1 MSRLAPAGSVLHNP
15 DMGPLSRLLLLTA
28 ALGLAACTG
37 DPELYDPAGMAPS
50 IPDVITALEAGDP
63 EGALALIEVHR
74 VSGTA
79 PEGVGHFEGLAL
91 MDAGRS
97 ADAAEVLEREI
108 EARPGNGMAHLILA
122 EALLDLGRLDEA
134 VPRLESAHR
143 FLPALPYTD
152 LVTAR
157 VAMAQNDDRTA
168 AEAFTRYLA
177 ADRTSPRA
185 AEAHHGLGQ
194 LARGAGH
201 PDVADRH
208 DELSGLIERAH
219 QVLNSQRQRLARDPQ
234 DATAALGVGMVYL
247 SLHNDVAP
255 SGELLDRAAS
265 AFQACVASDPENV
278 RALFN
283 LGFIAMVRG
292 QDDRALAWWQRTL
305 DVQPDH
311 VGALLNS
318 GSLAAQQ
325 GNAELAVNRL
335 ETALSHAESSSDRF
349 RAHQEL
355 EAILRDMGLAERA
368 EVHRLA
374 AEELLP
380 ASGSGGGG
388 AGHDHR

>member
-1 MSRLAPAGSVLHNP
+1 MST
-15 DMGPLSRLLLLTA
+15 LSRPLLLTA
-28 ALGLAACTG
+28 ALGLAACSG
-37 DPELYDPAGMAPS
+37 DPTPYDPTALAPS

-79 PEGVGHFEGLAL
+79 PEGVGHYEGMAL

-97 ADAAEVLEREI
+97 ADAVEILDRELRV
-108 EARPGNGMAHLILA
+108 RPGNGLAHLILA
-122 EALLDLGRLDEA
+122 EALLDLGRLDQA
-134 VPRLESAHR
+134 LPHLESAYR

-194 LARGAGH
+194 LARAAGH
-201 PDVADRH
+201 PQVADGH

-219 QVLNSQRQRLARDPQ
+219 QVLNAQRQRLAKDPQ

-247 SLHNDVAP
+247 SLHNDVVAEP
-255 SGELLDRAAS
+255 ELLDRAAS
-265 AFQACVASDPENV
+265 AFLACLASDPGNV

-283 LGFIAMVRG
+283 LGFIAMAQDRG
-292 QDDRALAWWQRTL
+292 VQALAWWQRTL
-305 DVQPDH
+305 DEEPDH

-318 GSLAAQQ
+318 GSLAAQL
-325 GNAELAVNRL
+325 GDPELAVERL
-335 ETALSHAESSSDRF
+335 ETALSHAQTESERL
-349 RAHQEL
+349 RGHQEL
-355 EAILRDMGLAERA
+355 EAVLRGMGLAERA
-368 EVHRLA
+368 EAHRLA
-374 AEELLP
+374 AQELLP
-380 ASGSGGGG
+380 AGGSSGGGS
-388 AGHDHR
+388 GHDHG